1 MNLDFNVLKKSIGK
15 KVKFEAN
22 YMSTDKVNSFKDVFY
37 ATLIEVSNDFIIVEQ
52 FTISS
57 DENYENE
64 KIVLLK
70 RKLIKDTFIIS
81 TEIPL

>member
-15 KVKFEAN
+15 RLKFEAN
-22 YMSTDKVNSFKDVFY
+22 YISTDKVNSFKDVFY

-52 FTISS
+52 FTVNS

-64 KIVLLK
+64 KIVLRK
-70 RKLIKDTFIIS
+70 RKLVKNAFIIS